1 MKTLVRKLSFS
12 RRGSKP
18 ATPREAS
25 SSSSTAAAAAPGR
38 GSKPTMPRGA
48 SSSSSIAPPP
58 DAGALLRLA
67 SVEQLNLLLLLCERV
82 ERAADADG
90 GRQLA
95 MPFAEAVLP
104 PEAAAVVFLGVA
116 AKEERERGALRQLL
130 YGGSVQRLPAR
141 LCLVVLS
148 QLVARLDPPLLP
160 DPIVD
165 ELCDVAHSLATSVAV
180 DDAAESCFAFLRA
193 LSDAFAPPELRLLRR
208 LCALFDLLASSG
220 MPGLS
225 CAEINHQF
233 LPALGEPA
241 ALVLLLLDEASEEA
255 AAADAA
261 VARRDGAGGAGSFAG
276 RRGDRAAE
284 LAAEA
289 RA

>member
-18 ATPREAS
+18 ATPRGAS
-25 SSSSTAAAAAPGR
+25 SSSESVAAAAPGR
-38 GSKPTMPRGA
+38 GSKSATPRGA
-48 SSSSSIAPPP
+48 SSAAAPPP

-148 QLVARLDPPLLP
+148 QLVA
-160 DPIVD
+160 
-165 ELCDVAHSLATSVAV
+165 
-180 DDAAESCFAFLRA
+180 
-193 LSDAFAPPELRLLRR
+193 LLR
-208 LCALFDLLASSG
+208 FS
-220 MPGLS
+220 
-225 CAEINHQF
+225 
-233 LPALGEPA
+233 
-241 ALVLLLLDEASEEA
+241 VLLLPVVVPILCVA
-255 AAADAA
+255 AA
-261 VARRDGAGGAGSFAG
+261 
-276 RRGDRAAE
+276 
-284 LAAEA
+284 L
-289 RA
+289 